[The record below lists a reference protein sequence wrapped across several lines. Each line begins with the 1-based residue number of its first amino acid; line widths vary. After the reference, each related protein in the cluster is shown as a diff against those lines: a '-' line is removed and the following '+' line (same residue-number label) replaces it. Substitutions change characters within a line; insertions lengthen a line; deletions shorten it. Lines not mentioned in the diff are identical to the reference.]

1 MKTLA
6 IRAHAW
12 VIARSGGPDQTERGD
27 SPIPT
32 SIIIA
37 GLAAFAVV
45 VVTVVVATG
54 QGFLDKLST
63 LK

>member
-12 VIARSGGPDQTERGD
+12 VISRSGGPDQTDRGD